1 MSLLSDSMLLARK
14 DLVIEVRARQ
24 AMASA
29 LALAGIALVVVGLAV
44 GPDPDRLRAL
54 APALVWTALLY
65 AAIAVAERLERIDRS
80 DDAFSG
86 LWLVLADRRAMY
98 VGRVVSLSTL
108 LAFLQLAL
116 WVAALFLLDLP
127 LQPGMLAL
135 VPLAVLT
142 AVTAASATGLVLALV
157 ADANHRALLLP
168 VALLPLLVPTFL
180 AGVQASSAVLAG
192 QLGDAVGWVAALL
205 IQLGLFVGLGLLTF
219 ETAASPE

>member
-14 DLVIEVRARQ
+14 DLLVEVRARQ

-86 LWLVLADRRAMY
+86 LWLVIADRRAMY
-98 VGRVVSLSTL
+98 IGRVVSLAAVL
-108 LAFLQLAL
+108 GFLQLSL
-116 WVAALFLLDLP
+116 WLAAVFLLDLP

-135 VPLAVLT
+135 VPLAAVT
-142 AVTAASATGLVLALV
+142 AVTAASATALVLALV
-157 ADANHRALLLP
+157 AESSHRALLLP
-168 VALLPLLVPTFL
+168 VAMLPLLVPTFL

-192 QLGDAVGWVAALL
+192 QLSGATGWVAALL
-205 IQLGLFVGLGLLTF
+205 IETALFVGLGLLTY
-219 ETAASPE
+219 ETAAGPD